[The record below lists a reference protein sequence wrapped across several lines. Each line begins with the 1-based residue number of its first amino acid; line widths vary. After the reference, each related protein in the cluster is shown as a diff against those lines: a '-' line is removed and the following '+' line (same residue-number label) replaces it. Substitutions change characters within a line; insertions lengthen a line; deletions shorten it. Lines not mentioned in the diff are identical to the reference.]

1 MGLCKEDKM
10 DLSRR
15 VSRGEHNNFV
25 VLVDYV
31 LHRNLAFN
39 NLVEWRVLQLVKSNL
54 WLRQVLLNLTFLW
67 FGSPF
72 SYSKDRAGFAELSKD
87 QICVF
92 IKSL

>member
-54 WLRQVLLNLTFLW
+54 
-67 FGSPF
+67 
-72 SYSKDRAGFAELSKD
+72 
-87 QICVF
+87 
-92 IKSL
+92 